1 MLFERMPGQVSLSGT
16 GAVVS
21 LEYDDDDEGC
31 AQLEGLVECCLVAS
45 QRARARARQAIDV
58 VGGPV
63 SESRGQDGTGTVV
76 S

>member
-1 MLFERMPGQVSLSGT
+1 MSSGGT

-21 LEYDDDDEGC
+21 LESDEDDEGC

-63 SESRGQDGTGTVV
+63 SESLSRGQDGTGTAV
-76 S
+76 SLH